1 MTTDVTKTEEKTGVV
16 QPIKTSEIDWT
27 ALETKWREQREA
39 AAAARKLE
47 RAVLL
52 EALRGKGI
60 TVLEA
65 RYDGYADS
73 GNVGALAVN
82 PEDAEIGDIASR
94 LADFI
99 WGTAYGLHPGFEIND
114 GGEGSFSWDM
124 KSDRID
130 IDHADFYTERNEY
143 VSIKGTPSIL
153 V

>member
-1 MTTDVTKTEEKTGVV
+1 MTTDNTKTEGQTEAV
-16 QPIKTSEIDWT
+16 QPVVPREIDWT
-27 ALETKWREQREA
+27 AIEAKWQEQRETE
-39 AAAARKLE
+39 AAARKLE

-65 RYDGYADS
+65 RYDGCADS

-99 WGTAYGLHPGFEIND
+99 WGRA
-114 GGEGSFSWDM
+114 
-124 KSDRID
+124 
-130 IDHADFYTERNEY
+130 
-143 VSIKGTPSIL
+143 VSAGT
-153 V
+153 

>member
-1 MTTDVTKTEEKTGVV
+1 MTTDVTKTEDKAGAV
-16 QPIKTSEIDWT
+16 QPVKPREIDWT
-27 ALETKWREQREA
+27 AIEAKWQEQREA
-39 AAAARKLE
+39 EATARKLE

-143 VSIKGTPSIL
+143 LHEDI
-153 V
+153 

>member
-1 MTTDVTKTEEKTGVV
+1 MTTDNTKTEGQTEAV
-16 QPIKTSEIDWT
+16 QPVVPREIDWT
-27 ALETKWREQREA
+27 AIEAKWQEQREA
-39 AAAARKLE
+39 EAEARKLE

-82 PEDAEIGDIASR
+82 PEDAEIGDIAAR
-94 LADFI
+94 VTDFI

-114 GGEGSFSWDM
+114 GGEGSFSWDIET
-124 KSDRID
+124 DRID
-130 IDHADFYTERNEY
+130 IEHADFYTERNEY
-143 VSIKGTPSIL
+143 LHEDI
-153 V
+153 

>member
-1 MTTDVTKTEEKTGVV
+1 MTTDVTKTEGKAGAV
-16 QPIKTSEIDWT
+16 QPVKPREIDWT
-27 ALETKWREQREA
+27 AIEAKWQEQRETE
-39 AAAARKLE
+39 AAARKLE
-47 RAVLL
+47 RGVLL

-130 IDHADFYTERNEY
+130 IEHADFYTERNEY
-143 VSIKGTPSIL
+143 LHEDI
-153 V
+153 

>member
-1 MTTDVTKTEEKTGVV
+1 MTTDVTKTEDGAGAV
-16 QPIKTSEIDWT
+16 QPVKPREIDWT
-27 ALETKWREQREA
+27 AIEAKWQEQRETE
-39 AAAARKLE
+39 AAARKLE
-47 RAVLL
+47 RGVLL

-114 GGEGSFSWDM
+114 GGEGSFSWDIET
-124 KSDRID
+124 DRID
-130 IDHADFYTERNEY
+130 LDHADFYTERNEY
-143 VSIKGTPSIL
+143 LHEDI
-153 V
+153 

>member
-1 MTTDVTKTEEKTGVV
+1 MTTDVTKTEDKAGAV
-16 QPIKTSEIDWT
+16 QPVKPREIDWT
-27 ALETKWREQREA
+27 ALEAKWQEQRETE
-39 AAAARKLE
+39 AAARKLE

-143 VSIKGTPSIL
+143 LHEDI
-153 V
+153 